1 MSALPPQADMCS
13 AQVHVRFVPIAD
25 MKGLRERF
33 SDECRSARQDNP
45 DLGELTR
52 LRIDLDGARVLFHDD
67 IVTDRKTKA
76 RAFSRGLSREERF
89 EHLFFHIRRDAGA
102 VVTDT
107 DFHTIAKVFG
117 RSSEGRLVV
126 ATISLCSAPGRS
138 IEAVCNQIKK
148 SPPDVL
154 RENVCPTGRRIKGL
168 LELDL
173 KTLRLGPRSVPCE
186 INAFLNKSI
195 NINHP
200 MLT

>member
-1 MSALPPQADMCS
+1 
-13 AQVHVRFVPIAD
+13 

-33 SDECRSARQDNP
+33 SDECRNARQDNP
-45 DLGELTR
+45 DLSELTR

-67 IVTDRKTKA
+67 IVTDREPKT
-76 RAFSRGLSREERF
+76 RALSRGLSREKRV
-89 EHLFFHIRRDAGA
+89 EHLFFHVRRHTGA
-102 VVTDT
+102 IVANS

-117 RSSEGRLVV
+117 RGRESRLVV
-126 ATISLCSAPGRS
+126 ATISLCFAPGRS

-154 RENVCPTGRRIKGL
+154 RKNVCPAGRRIKGL

-186 INAFLNKSI
+186 IKAFLNERI
-195 NINHP
+195 DINHP